1 MSAVY
6 AAGSVVFVT
15 AAALTESISQL
26 HSIQRAI
33 GGLPRLK
40 EGPQV
45 TPPLYGKVLE
55 EQVVQEYRWWER
67 PCATLTHAD
76 CPGAGLRQVVRGA
89 GSREE
94 ACCVLDAGRGGAGPS
109 GASASRLSCRLRGW
123 LTRGGW
129 AQGPACNT

>member
-26 HSIQRAI
+26 HSIHRAI

-45 TPPLYGKVLE
+45 TPPLHGKVLE

-67 PCATLTHAD
+67 PCATLTHTD
-76 CPGAGLRQVVRGA
+76 CPGAGLRQVVRRGRQPR
-89 GSREE
+89 GGLLHHRRGPR
-94 ACCVLDAGRGGAGPS
+94 GRGAERGLPKPPKLPAARVVDKRRLGPGPS
-109 GASASRLSCRLRGW
+109 V
-123 LTRGGW
+123 
-129 AQGPACNT
+129 